1 MKASAVQMPVSARV
15 TAGLA
20 SLVAVTVLIAAMPGP
35 AKADVA
41 SRDREFCAAIGIQAD
56 AQVRCVADLAAAT
69 TADQRRDVHD
79 RWVANS
85 ALATRFWGGSL
96 YDPPVDDNLK
106 NGTPGTPYQSKLAHV
121 SNRTAATIHRALR
134 DDNLETGPAMR

>member
-1 MKASAVQMPVSARV
+1 MKASAVQMPVTARV
-15 TAGLA
+15 NAGFA
-20 SLVAVTVLIAAMPGP
+20 SLFALGLVIAAMPGP

-41 SRDREFCAAIGIQAD
+41 SRDKEFCAAIGIQED
-56 AQVRCVADLAAAT
+56 AQAQCVTDLSAAST
-69 TADQRRDVHD
+69 SDQRRDVHD

-106 NGTPGTPYQSKLAHV
+106 NGTPGTPYQGKLLHI
-121 SNRTAATIHRALR
+121 SNRTAAAIDRALR
-134 DDNLETGPAMR
+134 DDKLEYGPTTR